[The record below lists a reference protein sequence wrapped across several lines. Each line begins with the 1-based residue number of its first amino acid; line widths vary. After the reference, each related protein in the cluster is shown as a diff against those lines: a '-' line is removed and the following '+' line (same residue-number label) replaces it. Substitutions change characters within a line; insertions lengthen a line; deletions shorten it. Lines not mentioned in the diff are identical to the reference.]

1 MGKTL
6 KTCGIIT
13 KKNKPEALDLTKAIV
28 AWLDKKGIKTL
39 VDREVAESI
48 GHPHFVERENIP
60 PNVDLIVV
68 LGGDGTLLSVARQKS
83 VASTP
88 ILGINLGGLG
98 FLTETSKEETF
109 QALEK
114 VVAGDFE
121 TDKRLMLKATVYR
134 VLSKPMG
141 LFFQLLRAPPLILWQ
156 PEALLFIPRLTL
168 LL

>member
-98 FLTETSKEETF
+98 FLELGDRRGSGRD
-109 QALEK
+109 ARVDAG
-114 VVAGDFE
+114 VVAVPPPNEVFPQAG
-121 TDKRLMLKATVYR
+121 
-134 VLSKPMG
+134 SSQGQG
-141 LFFQLLRAPPLILWQ
+141 LF
-156 PEALLFIPRLTL
+156 
-168 LL
+168 

>member
-1 MGKTL
+1 L

-13 KKNKPEALDLTKAIV
+13 KKNKPEALDLTRSII
-28 AWLDKKGIKTL
+28 AWLDKKGIRTL
-39 VDREVAESI
+39 VDREVAASI
-48 GHPHFVERENIP
+48 GHPHFIERENIP

-83 VASTP
+83 ITSTP

-134 VLSKPMG
+134 GGKVVGESTVVNDVVINKG
-141 LFFQLLRAPPLILWQ
+141 
-156 PEALLFIPRLTL
+156 ALARIIDL
-168 LL
+168 